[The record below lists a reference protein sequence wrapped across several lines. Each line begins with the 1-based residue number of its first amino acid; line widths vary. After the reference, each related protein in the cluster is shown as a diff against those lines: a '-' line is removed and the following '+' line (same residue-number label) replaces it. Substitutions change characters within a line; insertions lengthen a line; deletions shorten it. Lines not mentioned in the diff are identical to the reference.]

1 MHVHTHTVPP
11 PSITFSGQLVSPV
24 DLSSTL
30 YAGTV
35 FTLTCEVELV
45 SEVNTPVTISTSWSK
60 DGAELSGS
68 DRISVDS
75 MASQSES
82 TTYMYGSDLVFT
94 PLSNQESGGD
104 DGNYTCT
111 ATVLDSTYIT
121 GSDNNGT
128 EMIVV
133 EGQ

>member
-11 PSITFSGQLVSPV
+11 PTITFSGQLVSPV

-35 FTLTCEVELV
+35 FTLTCEVELL
-45 SEVNTPVTISTSWSK
+45 SEVDTSVTISTSWSK
-60 DGAELSGS
+60 DGTELSGS
-68 DRISVDS
+68 DRNSVDS
-75 MASQSES
+75 IASQSGS
-82 TTYMYGSDLVFT
+82 TTYMYWSDLVFT
-94 PLSNQESGGD
+94 PLSNQESVGD
-104 DGNYTCT
+104 DGNYKCT

-121 GSDNNGT
+121 GSDNSGT
-128 EMIVV
+128 EMIAV